1 MTYVVIYGRG
11 NAAYVEKV
19 IPEVDPVADYLDS
32 IRRGVTIPL
41 GRKVRQRSTI
51 FTDAVDKIIRMDMI
65 YYINPPRNPSLISLV
80 IIVMTPMYPTQPVS
94 PLSSV
99 LAGMGH
105 LADWSRILTN
115 SQTGREQ
122 DSEALRDDWRAVGA
136 DLRQAIHM
144 YERIN
149 KGRRKK

>member
-1 MTYVVIYGRG
+1 LPPGR
-11 NAAYVEKV
+11 NYTSEA
-19 IPEVDPVADYLDS
+19 
-32 IRRGVTIPL
+32 
-41 GRKVRQRSTI
+41 I
-51 FTDAVDKIIRMDMI
+51 FTDAVDKRIVMDML
-65 YYINPPRNPSLISLV
+65 YD
-80 IIVMTPMYPTQPVS
+80 MTPMYPTQPLS

-105 LADWSRILTN
+105 LADLSRIISN
-115 SQTGREQ
+115 PRTGREQ
-122 DSEALRDDWRAVGA
+122 DSEALRDDWLAVGT

>member
-1 MTYVVIYGRG
+1 MYYWLQCSTLWRAWYHTRSGSVTTLCFCFFLTRYSQGVSILSL
-11 NAAYVEKV
+11 
-19 IPEVDPVADYLDS
+19 PPVRNPTS
-32 IRRGVTIPL
+32 
-41 GRKVRQRSTI
+41 STV
-51 FTDAVDKIIRMDMI
+51 FTDAVDKIIGMDML
-65 YYINPPRNPSLISLV
+65 Y
-80 IIVMTPMYPTQPVS
+80 VMTPMYPTQPLS

-105 LADWSRILTN
+105 LADLSRIISN
-115 SQTGREQ
+115 PRTGREQ
-122 DSEALRDDWRAVGA
+122 DAEALRDDWLAVGT

>member
-1 MTYVVIYGRG
+1 
-11 NAAYVEKV
+11 
-19 IPEVDPVADYLDS
+19 
-32 IRRGVTIPL
+32 
-41 GRKVRQRSTI
+41 
-51 FTDAVDKIIRMDMI
+51 MDML
-65 YYINPPRNPSLISLV
+65 YD
-80 IIVMTPMYPTQPVS
+80 MTPMYPTQPLS

-105 LADWSRILTN
+105 LADWARVITN
-115 SQTGREQ
+115 PRTGREQ
-122 DSEALRDDWRAVGA
+122 DAEALRDDWLAVGT